1 MKLSTL
7 SILLVVAS
15 LLCVAALVA
24 LPTHDTTSQISF
36 STDTNTPTESG
47 QVEPSNVNENGTDL
61 PQPERSS
68 NRSTLGSQLTTTTES
83 YVVVVDGDAS
93 DYSTLLAAYGKLGTV
108 SDDRADVTM
117 RPTNASVV
125 RSLEWVV
132 SVRRQSHGT
141 RTATGSNE
149 NISSIEADTI
159 HRNGIQGD
167 GVKIGVIGVGPAVS
181 DVPYEGQIAGVRNFK
196 DDEPIDAS
204 PDHDTAAVEQVAE
217 IAPGAELYLTGVQS
231 STDFG
236 AAMQYLIDQDV
247 DIVLTELAYYG
258 RPGDGSSY
266 IARQVDTAT
275 AEGVTVVSPAG
286 NGRLSHYESQFFD
299 PDGDGYHNFAQDDQL
314 NRLGGAD
321 SAVSGARGQLTFY
334 LTWSDFG
341 SDSVSDYDFYLYNE
355 QTGNFV
361 AASER
366 AQTSG
371 AAPVE
376 AISYSTSEFEPLS
389 LVVYH
394 YAGDTN
400 DQIEIHGP
408 NWLYR
413 NQYHVPEG
421 SVVPPA
427 TASTAVSTAAYVTPE
442 ARLADYSAEGPVTN
456 RPGISIAGYS
466 HLPATPYDDVFT
478 GTSGAGPYVA
488 GTAALVE
495 EASGGVSPAETR
507 TILQQTADPLPQ
519 PPERTGTGLINAT
532 AAVSSVYNLQ
542 FGVSADLTEAP
553 TQITSSEGYE
563 VAVTVT
569 NTGGATRTQ
578 NISYDLVDSDGLS
591 QITSVKTDV
600 RVASGDK
607 NRSKFTIDGAD
618 TGRLDNGDYTHV
630 IAVDRSTTATQN
642 VTVVNETTVDSPL
655 VRFDQN
661 NDNRID
667 RNEAVRA
674 IIAYNTGG
682 TIGGRQATRE
692 QVVSVIIAYNANSR
706 IGS

>member
-1 MKLSTL
+1 MKTSTF

-15 LLCVAALVA
+15 LLCVVAFAAV
-24 LPTHDTTSQISF
+24 PIHDTTSPMPF
-36 STDTNTPTESG
+36 STGLNTPTESG
-47 QVEPSNVNENGTDL
+47 QVEPSNVSGNGTDL
-61 PQPERSS
+61 PQPDRSG
-68 NRSTLGSQLTTTTES
+68 NRSALGSQPTTTTES
-83 YVVVVDGDAS
+83 YGVVVDGDAS
-93 DYSTLLAAYGKLGTV
+93 DYSTLLAAYGEVGTV
-108 SDDRADVTM
+108 SDNRADITM
-117 RPTNASVV
+117 HPTNASTV

-132 SVRRQSHGT
+132 SVRRQSHGI
-141 RTATGSNE
+141 RTTTGSSE
-149 NISSIEADTI
+149 NISSIEAGTI

-167 GVKIGVIGVGPAVS
+167 GVRIGVIGVGPAVS
-181 DVPYEGQIAGVRNFK
+181 DVPYEDQIAGVRNFK
-196 DDEPIDAS
+196 NNEPIDAS
-204 PDHDTAAVEQVAE
+204 PDHDTAAVEQVTE
-217 IAPGAELYLTGVQS
+217 IAPGAELYLTGVRS

-266 IARQVDTAT
+266 IARQADTAT

-299 PDGDGYHNFAQDDQL
+299 PDDDGYHNFAQGDEL
-314 NRLGGAD
+314 NRLGGANNR
-321 SAVSGARGQLTFY
+321 VSGARGQLTFY

-355 QTGNFV
+355 RTDNFV

-366 AQTSG
+366 AQTGSD
-371 AAPVE
+371 APVE
-376 AISYSTSEFEPLS
+376 VISYSTSELEPLS
-389 LVVYH
+389 LAVYH
-394 YAGDTN
+394 RAGDTD

-408 NWLYR
+408 NWAYR

-427 TASTAVSTAAYVTPE
+427 TASTVVSTAAYVTPE
-442 ARLADYSAEGPVTN
+442 TRLADYSAEGPVTN
-456 RPGISIAGYS
+456 RPGISVAGYS

-495 EASGGVSPAETR
+495 VASGGVSPAETR
-507 TILQQTADPLPQ
+507 TILQRTADPLPQ

-532 AAVSSVYNLQ
+532 AAVSSVHNLE
-542 FGVSADLTEAP
+542 FGVSVELTEAP
-553 TQITSSEGYE
+553 TQITSGKGYE

-569 NTGGATRTQ
+569 NTGGATKTQ
-578 NISYDLVDSDGLS
+578 NITYDLVDSDGLS

-600 RVASGDK
+600 RVASGD
-607 NRSKFTIDGAD
+607 NTGSKFTVDGVD
-618 TGRLDNGDYTHV
+618 TERLDSGDYTHV
-630 IAVDRSTTATQN
+630 ITVNGSTTVTQN
-642 VTVVNETTVDSPL
+642 VTVVNQTTVDSPL

-674 IIAYNTGG
+674 VIAYNTGS
-682 TIGGRQATRE
+682 TIGGRQVSRE
-692 QVVSVIIAYNANSR
+692 QVISVIIAYNADSR
-706 IGS
+706 VGS

>member
-1 MKLSTL
+1 MKLSTFA
-7 SILLVVAS
+7 ILLVVAS
-15 LLCVAALVA
+15 LLCIAALVA
-24 LPTHDTTSQISF
+24 VPTHETTSSIALSNAP
-36 STDTNTPTESG
+36 DTPTGSE
-47 QVEPSNVNENGTDL
+47 QVQSSNVSGNGTEL
-61 PQPERSS
+61 PQPERDA
-68 NRSTLGSQLTTTTES
+68 STSVLGSQPTTTTES
-83 YVVVVDGDAS
+83 YVVVVDGNAS
-93 DYSTLLAAYGKLGTV
+93 NYSTLLAAYGELGTI

-117 RPTNASVV
+117 RPTNASAV

-132 SVRRQSHGT
+132 SVRRQSHGV
-141 RTATGSNE
+141 RTTTGLNE

-167 GVKIGVIGVGPAVS
+167 GVKVGVIGVGPAVS

-217 IAPGAELYLTGVQS
+217 IAPGAELYLTGVRS

-236 AAMQYLIDQDV
+236 AAMQYLIDQDA

-286 NGRLSHYESQFFD
+286 NGRLSHYESLFSD
-299 PDGDGYHNFAQDDQL
+299 PDDDGYHNFDRDDEL
-314 NRLGGAD
+314 NRLGGVD
-321 SAVSGARGQLTFY
+321 SAVAGARGQLTFY

-355 QTGNFV
+355 RTGNFV
-361 AASER
+361 TASKR
-366 AQTSG
+366 AQTNG

-394 YAGDTN
+394 YAGDTD

-408 NWLYR
+408 NWPYR

-442 ARLADYSAEGPVTN
+442 ARLADYSAEGPVTD

-466 HLPATPYDDVFT
+466 HLPATTYDDVFT

-488 GTAALVE
+488 GTAALVK

-507 TILQQTADPLPQ
+507 TILQQTADPVPQ

-532 AAVSSVYNLQ
+532 AAVSSIYDLE
-542 FGVSADLTEAP
+542 FGVSTELTEVP
-553 TQITSSEGYE
+553 TQITSTEGYE
-563 VAVTVT
+563 VVLTLT
-569 NTGGATRTQ
+569 NAGGAARTQ
-578 NISYDLVDSDGLS
+578 NITYDLVDSDGKS

-600 RVASGDK
+600 RVASGDS
-607 NRSKFTIDGAD
+607 NSSKFTIDGAD
-618 TGRLDNGDYTHV
+618 TERLDSGDYTHV
-630 IAVDRSTTATQN
+630 VAVDGSTTATQN
-642 VTVVNETTVDSPL
+642 VTVVNQTTAYSPL
-655 VRFDQN
+655 SRFDQN

-692 QVVSVIIAYNANSR
+692 QVVSVIIAYNANSK

>member
-1 MKLSTL
+1 MKLSTHA
-7 SILLVVAS
+7 ILLIAIS
-15 LLCVAALVA
+15 LLCVAAFGGV
-24 LPTHDTTSQISF
+24 PTEDTTSPISL
-36 STDTNTPTESG
+36 SNAPDAPTESG
-47 QVEPSNVNENGTDL
+47 QVKSSNVSGNDTEL
-61 PQPERSS
+61 PQPQRNASVS
-68 NRSTLGSQLTTTTES
+68 ALGSQPTTTTES
-83 YVVVVDGDAS
+83 YVVVVDGSAS
-93 DYSTLLAAYGKLGTV
+93 NYSTLLAAYGELGTV
-108 SDDRADVTM
+108 SDNRADVSM
-117 RPTNASVV
+117 PPTKASTV

-132 SVRRQSHGT
+132 SVQRQSHGV
-141 RTATGSNE
+141 RTTTNSSE

-159 HRNGIQGD
+159 HQNGIQGD

-181 DVPYEGQIAGVRNFK
+181 NVPYEGQIAGVQNFK

-266 IARQVDTAT
+266 IAQQVNLAT

-286 NGRLSHYESQFFD
+286 NGRLSHYEAQFSD
-299 PDGDGYHNFAQDDQL
+299 PDDDGYHNFSQDDEL

-334 LTWSDFG
+334 LTWSDFD
-341 SDSVSDYDFYLYNE
+341 SNSVSDYDFYLYNE
-355 QTGNFV
+355 RTGNFV
-361 AASER
+361 ASSKR
-366 AQTSG
+366 AQTNG
-371 AAPVE
+371 ATPVE

-394 YAGDTN
+394 YAGDTD

-408 NWLYR
+408 NWAYR
-413 NQYHVPEG
+413 NEYHVPGG

-466 HLPATPYDDVFT
+466 HLPATTYDDVFT

-495 EASGGVSPAETR
+495 EASGGLSPSETR

-532 AAVSSVYNLQ
+532 AAVSSVYDLE
-542 FGVSADLTEAP
+542 FGVSAELTEAP

-563 VAVTVT
+563 VTVT
-569 NTGGATRTQ
+569 LTNAGRAARTQ
-578 NISYDLVDSDGLS
+578 NITYDLVDSGGLN
-591 QITSVKTDV
+591 QVTSVKTNV
-600 RVASGDK
+600 RVDSGDS
-607 NRSKFTIDGAD
+607 NTSIFTVDGAD
-618 TGRLDNGDYTHV
+618 TERLDTGDYTHV
-630 IAVDRSTTATQN
+630 ITVDGSSTATQN
-642 VTVVNETTVDSPL
+642 VTVVNQTNTDSPL
-655 VRFDQN
+655 ARFDE
-661 NDNRID
+661 NDDSRID